1 MKNTY
6 TTVDIMSIVSELKH
20 IQGMRVVQVYDID
33 HKTYLIK
40 LQAPPDKKCVLLLES
55 AARIHTTEFEWPKS
69 PAPSGF
75 SMKLRKHIRNKR
87 LEWVHQ
93 MGVDRIVD
101 LKFGQAEAEHHLI
114 VELYDRGNI
123 VLTNSDYTILNILR
137 TRKDGEE
144 TRFAVG
150 EQYPV
155 DKVRQ
160 AKPSPS
166 LEQLKTALTSAKENT
181 PLKKILNPI
190 LDCGGGVLEHQLLV
204 AGFPVGAKLGR
215 DLKADGDLTS
225 LHEAI
230 TAAQAT
236 VSDAKSTPE
245 PQGYII
251 KKVEERH
258 RVDGTIY
265 QVPIYQD
272 FHPFLYS
279 QYTQLPHDAFP
290 SFNQACDEFFSKVES
305 SKIDKIAVQKERE
318 ALKKL
323 ENIKRDHLKRIE
335 DLNKRQEENVNKG
348 QLIELNQQLVEG
360 ALLVVRSY
368 VANQVDWREIQ
379 ELVCEA
385 AISGHPAAQAI
396 KDLKLNTNTITLWL
410 ADPYDCDEDDLLL
423 DSDEEREE
431 GNDSGKNRPMA
442 IQIDLDL
449 SALANARK
457 YYDEKRQAA
466 LKEQKTIAASSKA
479 LKSAEK
485 LTRQTLKEV
494 AAITNINKARKVH
507 WFEKYLWFIT
517 SENFLV
523 IAGRDSQTNEQIVKR
538 HLKPRDV
545 YVHADLHGAA
555 SIIVK
560 NHTDKD
566 VPPTSLHEA
575 GIMATCN
582 SKAWD
587 EKVVTSAWWVWG
599 DQVSKTAPSGEYL
612 TTGSFMIRGKKN
624 FLPPSHLVYGFGF
637 LFRLEEGSVERHLG
651 ERKVRSNED
660 DKLRQDIK
668 ELSIEDTQEDEEEI
682 KLEDNENDDDDTETG
697 KESAKKGADENEEI
711 KSENESLEDSKNILN
726 GVKQEMTNVDNLS
739 SGQIESV
746 EFPDTVVEMSHIGGD
761 QFALR
766 PRTVSSNSQGEAD
779 NVKVADDEYVV
790 YLGDNQPVVVKKRK
804 NIGKPDP
811 NNMHVRPNEQ
821 KHQQQGRG
829 NVDKGGDTNNK
840 GEQPKRGQRSKAKKM
855 KDKYGDQDEEERV
868 LAMQLLQS
876 AGTSKPDKKLK
887 GKKGKGTNVQLGNKQ
902 NQGKSA
908 EQKNQNTI
916 KLKEEKNTTDVETQD
931 PQSKETESEKK
942 PIEEDEGDEE
952 DDSVQLADDIN
963 IINSL
968 TAVPTAEDEI
978 LYAVPVCAPYTTMT
992 NYRYKVKLTPGP
1004 GKKGKATKQA
1014 VSHFMADRDASS
1026 RDKDLLRAV
1035 RDTDLSRNLPGKV
1048 KVSAPNMSKTK
1059 AKSKKK

>member
-1 MKNTY
+1 
-6 TTVDIMSIVSELKH
+6 MSIVSELKK

-123 VLTNSDYTILNILR
+123 VLTNSEYTILNILR

-166 LEQLKTALTSAKENT
+166 LEQLKTALSAAKENT
-181 PLKKILNPI
+181 PLKKILNPM

-215 DLKADGDLTS
+215 DLNPDGDLTS

-230 TAAQAT
+230 TKAQAA
-236 VSDAKSTPE
+236 VIDANSCAQ

-251 KKVEERH
+251 KKIEERH
-258 RVDGTIY
+258 RPDGTIEHI
-265 QVPIYQD
+265 PIYQD

-279 QYTQLPHDAFP
+279 QHSELPHDAYP
-290 SFNQACDEFFSKVES
+290 SFNQACDEFYSKVES

-335 DLNKRQEENVNKG
+335 ELNKRQDENVNKG
-348 QLIELNQQLVEG
+348 QLIELNQALVEG

-385 AISGHPAAQAI
+385 AVSGHPAAQAI

-431 GNDSGKNRPMA
+431 GHESGKTRPMA

-457 YYDEKRQAA
+457 YYNEKKQAA
-466 LKEQKTIAASSKA
+466 QKEQKTIAASSKA

-485 LTRQTLKEV
+485 QTRQTLKEV

-523 IAGRDSQTNEQIVKR
+523 IAGRDQQTNEQIVKR

-555 SIIVK
+555 SVIVK

-566 VPPTSLHEA
+566 VTPTSLHEA

-660 DKLRQDIK
+660 DIRKDVQ
-668 ELSIEDTQEDEEEI
+668 ELSIEDNQEDEEEI
-682 KLEDNENDDDDTETG
+682 KLEENENDDDDEIETS
-697 KESAKKGADENEEI
+697 KDSAKILTDENNAIQIEN
-711 KSENESLEDSKNILN
+711 KSHENNKNLPN
-726 GVKQEMTNVDNLS
+726 GVKQEIT

-766 PRTVSSNSQGEAD
+766 PRTVSSNSQGETD
-779 NVKVADDEYVV
+779 NIKVADDEYLV
-790 YLGDNQPVVVKKRK
+790 YLGDGQPVVVKKRK
-804 NIGKPDP
+804 NIGKPGQK
-811 NNMHVRPNEQ
+811 NTNERPNEQ
-821 KHQQQGRG
+821 KNQQQGRS
-829 NVDKGGDTNNK
+829 NVDKGGDVSNK
-840 GEQPKRGQRSKAKKM
+840 GEQPKRGQRSKAKKI
-855 KDKYGDQDEEERV
+855 KDKYGDQDEEERE
-868 LAMQLLQS
+868 LRMQLLQS
-876 AGTSKPDKKLK
+876 AGTSKPDKKMK
-887 GKKGKGTNVQLGNKQ
+887 GKKGKGTNVQHGNRQ
-902 NQGKSA
+902 NQEKSTD
-908 EQKNQNTI
+908 QKNQKNM
-916 KLKEEKNTTDVETQD
+916 KPKEEKEITDIDLESQD
-931 PQSKETESEKK
+931 TQSKQSENEKK
-942 PIEEDEGDEE
+942 TLDEDEGDEE

-968 TAVPTAEDEI
+968 TAIPMAEDEI

-1014 VSHFMADRDASS
+1014 VSHFMADRDSS
-1026 RDKDLLRAV
+1026 TRDKDLLRAV

>member
-6 TTVDIMSIVSELKH
+6 TTVDIMAIVSELKK

-55 AARIHTTEFEWPKS
+55 AARIHTTEFDWPKS

-123 VLTNSDYTILNILR
+123 VLTNSSYTILNILR

-166 LEQLKTALTSAKENT
+166 LEQLKTALSSAKDNT
-181 PLKKILNPI
+181 PLKKILNPM
-190 LDCGGGVLEHQLLV
+190 LDCGGGVVEHQLLV

-215 DLKADGDLTS
+215 DLKLDGDLTS
-225 LHEAI
+225 LHNAI

-236 VSDAKSTPE
+236 VTDVNSNVQ

-258 RVDGTIY
+258 RADGTVEPIA
-265 QVPIYQD
+265 IYQD

-279 QYTQLPHDAFP
+279 QYTDLPHDAFP
-290 SFNQACDEFFSKVES
+290 SFNQACDEFYSKVEA

-323 ENIKRDHLKRIE
+323 ENIKRDHEKRIE
-335 DLNKRQEENVNKG
+335 ELNRKQEENVMKG

-368 VANQVDWREIQ
+368 VANQVDWREIK

-385 AISGHPAAQAI
+385 AARGHPAAEAI
-396 KDLKLNTNTITLWL
+396 KDLKLNSNTITLWL

-431 GNDSGKNRPMA
+431 GNESGKTRPMS
-442 IQIDLDL
+442 IDIDLDL

-457 YYDEKRQAA
+457 YYDEKRHAA

-485 LTRQTLKEV
+485 QTRQTLKEV
-494 AAITNINKARKVH
+494 AAITNINKARKIH

-523 IAGRDSQTNEQIVKR
+523 IAGRDSQTNEQVVKR

-555 SIIVK
+555 SVIVK

-651 ERKVRSNED
+651 ERKVRSTEEN
-660 DKLRQDIK
+660 DKLRQDIQ
-668 ELSIEDTQEDEEEI
+668 ELSLEDIQEDDDEI
-682 KLEDNENDDDDTETG
+682 KLEDNENEDDNTKENI
-697 KESAKKGADENEEI
+697 KESIKVDADEDGNEEI
-711 KSENESLEDSKNILN
+711 KSENESTENQKNIISS
-726 GVKQEMTNVDNLS
+726 VKQEVTGEKKNQS
-739 SGQIESV
+739 EKIEEV
-746 EFPDTVVEMSHIGGD
+746 EFPDTVVEMSHISGD

-766 PRTVSSNSQGEAD
+766 PRTVSSNSQGETD
-779 NVKVADDEYVV
+779 NIKVADDEYVV

-804 NIGKPDP
+804 NIKIPDEK
-811 NNMHVRPNEQ
+811 NTRSKPNEQ
-821 KHQQQGRG
+821 NYQQQGRS
-829 NVDKGGDTNNK
+829 NVDKGDDGGNK
-840 GEQPKRGQRSKAKKM
+840 VGQAKRGQRGKAKKI
-855 KDKYGDQDEEERV
+855 KDKYGDQDEEERE
-868 LAMQLLQS
+868 LRMQLLQS
-876 AGTSKPDKKLK
+876 AGTGKADKKSK
-887 GKKGKGTNVQLGNKQ
+887 GKKGKGTTVQHGHQQNK
-902 NQGKSA
+902 GKSA
-908 EQKNQNTI
+908 EQKPQNKI
-916 KLKEEKNTTDVETQD
+916 KDASDTNPTDTD
-931 PQSKETESEKK
+931 IQSKQSENEKK
-942 PIEEDEGDEE
+942 IVDDEEEEE
-952 DDSVQLADDIN
+952 DDSQQLADDIN

-968 TAVPTAEDEI
+968 TAIPTSEDEI

-1014 VSHFMADRDASS
+1014 VSHFMSDKESS
-1026 RDKDLLRAV
+1026 TRDKDLLRAV